1 MKILIFLH
9 FLSHLFSL
17 AQYEY
22 FIEIMIIPC
31 THLFNHAAPW
41 IHPFTPTPAF
51 TKILRCNQS
60 CQIAQCL
67 KQAADYCCHC
77 KLNYTITGFYE
88 VFLFLADTN
97 TKSWLSDSEK
107 GNNAHF
113 VTLLFQD
120 KTVTSICGKHLY
132 TEHIS
137 ECLLVFLIA
146 KLFKQQ
152 PSLLLPA
159 HHTTLNNEG
168 GVDEANPAARVSWA
182 PMRFQALCV
191 LTCFS
196 LLLDRGQ

>member
-88 VFLFLADTN
+88 VFVFLADTN

-113 VTLLFQD
+113 CDTFIPGQNSNINLW
-120 KTVTSICGKHLY
+120 KTSLY
-132 TEHIS
+132 R
-137 ECLLVFLIA
+137 
-146 KLFKQQ
+146 
-152 PSLLLPA
+152 A
-159 HHTTLNNEG
+159 HF
-168 GVDEANPAARVSWA
+168 RVSFGFLNCQIVQTAALSVA
-182 PMRFQALCV
+182 PSSSYHSQQRRW
-191 LTCFS
+191 S
-196 LLLDRGQ
+196 WWG